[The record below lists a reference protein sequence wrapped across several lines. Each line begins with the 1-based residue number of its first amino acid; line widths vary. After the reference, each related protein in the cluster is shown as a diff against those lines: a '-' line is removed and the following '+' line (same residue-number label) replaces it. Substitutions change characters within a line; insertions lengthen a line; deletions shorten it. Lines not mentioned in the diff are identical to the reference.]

1 MPIAETVL
9 DGFGEKSDASFH
21 LEIYGEEEGDYFLL
35 QICCS
40 GGIKSLDEWVH
51 MLSTPKDG
59 SKSLYAINNS
69 LQHVFG
75 TEYGVSV
82 GSRDDRQRG
91 IVIRIRLPLEKR
103 GLF

>member
-1 MPIAETVL
+1 M
-9 DGFGEKSDASFH
+9 
-21 LEIYGEEEGDYFLL
+21 L

-40 GGIKSLDEWVH
+40 GGIKSLDEWVY

-82 GSRDDRQRG
+82 GSRDDRQSG